1 MCCCVCVCVED
12 RDLAE
17 RRELAYSGEI
27 VAVHREIV
35 RGFPV
40 RQRPRIFS
48 CSFVLELH
56 VTVIALDVLQ
66 SHIACTVSLH
76 RFANDVGA
84 LPHISATS
92 YSCYI
97 QCRSCTL
104 FFCSWRHLRAE
115 SHEPKDGVE

>member
-1 MCCCVCVCVED
+1 MV
-12 RDLAE
+12 E
-17 RRELAYSGEI
+17 RRELAWSGEI

-76 RFANDVGA
+76 RFANGVRA
-84 LPHISATS
+84 FPHIFTTS
-92 YSCYI
+92 CSCYI
-97 QCRSCTL
+97 QFLSSML
-104 FFCSWRHLRAE
+104 FLLLLMETSK
-115 SHEPKDGVE
+115 S